1 MWSQDGARIDMVGQR
16 YGERDEMGDR
26 TGRLPLVVLAGILLA
41 ALLVLVWGRLYH
53 PPRPADVEPLPSS
66 TGAGTV
72 LAPTPEIR
80 EDSYTEV
87 RRSMVEYQIQS
98 RGVKDPSVLTAME
111 SVPRHEF
118 VPEEYLQS
126 AYSDGPLPIGH
137 GQTISQPYIV
147 AVMTELLELEEGD
160 RVLEIGTGSGYQAAI
175 LAEVVK
181 EVYTVEIIPELA
193 ESARERLDGLGYGS
207 VISAN
212 ADGYYGWEEYAPY
225 DAIIVTAAP
234 DHVPPSL
241 VEQLKDGGRMVIPVG
256 PVGWY
261 QTLWLITKMG
271 QDVEYHNKGGVTFV
285 PLTGE
290 H

>member
-1 MWSQDGARIDMVGQR
+1 MWSQDGGRIGLVAQR
-16 YGERDEMGDR
+16 YGERDEMRDR
-26 TGRLPLVVLAGILLA
+26 TGRLLLIVLAGILLA
-41 ALLVLVWGRLYH
+41 ALLVLVWGRLNQ
-53 PPRPADVEPLPSS
+53 PPRPAAVEPLPSS
-66 TGAGTV
+66 PEAETA

-80 EDSYTEV
+80 QDSYTEV
-87 RRSMVEYQIQS
+87 RRSMVEYQIES
-98 RGVKDPSVLTAME
+98 RGVQDPRVLTAME
-111 SVPRHEF
+111 AVPRHEF

-160 RVLEIGTGSGYQAAI
+160 RVLEIGTGSGYQAAV

-193 ESARERLDGLGYGS
+193 ESARERLDRLGYGS
-207 VISAN
+207 VVSAN

-241 VEQLKDGGRMVIPVG
+241 IEQLKDGGRMVIPVG

-261 QTLWLITKMG
+261 QTLWLITKTG
-271 QDVEYHNKGGVTFV
+271 QEVEYHNKGGVTFV

>member
-1 MWSQDGARIDMVGQR
+1 MVAQWH
-16 YGERDEMGDR
+16 GERHEMGHR
-26 TGRLPLVVLAGILLA
+26 TGQLLLILLFAGILLA
-41 ALLVLVWGRLYH
+41 VFLVLALARLNQAPGPVH
-53 PPRPADVEPLPSS
+53 VEPLPSP
-66 TGAGTV
+66 TTTDT
-72 LAPTPEIR
+72 LPAPTPEIR
-80 EDSYTEV
+80 EDSYTEA
-87 RRSMVEYQIQS
+87 RRGMVEYQIRS
-98 RGVKDPSVLTAME
+98 RGVHDQRALTAME
-111 SVPRHEF
+111 AVPRHEF
-118 VPEEYLQS
+118 VPEEYLQA

-160 RVLEIGTGSGYQAAI
+160 RVLEIGTGSGYQAAV
-175 LAEVVK
+175 LAEIID

-193 ESARERLDGLGYGS
+193 ESSRERLDRLGYGS
-207 VISAN
+207 VVSMN

-234 DHVPPSL
+234 DHVPQSL

-261 QTLWLITKMG
+261 QTLWLITKAG
-271 QDVEYHNKGGVTFV
+271 QEVEYHNKGGCQFV
-285 PLTGE
+285 PFTGE